1 MATIAMD
8 VDLALSMMLIGSVA
22 HLCCK
27 LWGSFQRRASS
38 SNNQCHCHIYNIM
51 CVCKKELWSVIVR
64 NYIEEF
70 YRTWH
75 CAAVEMLRFILTL
88 FYLLN
93 AKDPDIKRTSAQDGS
108 PNYPQLGELR

>member
-1 MATIAMD
+1 
-8 VDLALSMMLIGSVA
+8 
-22 HLCCK
+22 
-27 LWGSFQRRASS
+27 
-38 SNNQCHCHIYNIM
+38 M